1 MPWLFNFLSFF
12 SGGDDVTLLLL
23 VVVVVVWGGMRQCDV
38 RCLHILWGD
47 TQLTLMWVT
56 TLICKEPWSIQD
68 RCCTEERTATISSMH
83 TLYIVTTG
91 AARHCWARFRYRVL
105 NLRQV
110 RGINCFRRASMPRRP
125 QCTAKAHRETL
136 ALQREYTSANASNF
150 THHFDGCSR
159 NCFVAQLRKY

>member
-1 MPWLFNFLSFF
+1 MPRLFNFLSLY
-12 SGGDDVTLLLL
+12 SGGDDVML
-23 VVVVVVWGGMRQCDV
+23 VVVVVMWGGMRQCAV
-38 RCLHILWGD
+38 S
-47 TQLTLMWVT
+47 LTLMWVA

-110 RGINCFRRASMPRRP
+110 RGINCFRRARMPRRP